1 MRKTVAG
8 QTRLNGSNA
17 IHPGLVIA
25 RGRPAATCASV
36 ALTRL
41 WQVAVQADMCG
52 FGLALWCLC
61 PASTVGNVAASRA
74 QGRYSAKTEAIGTR
88 MPDGNGAM
96 HALQAPPAGW
106 VSPSICAAAAAAS
119 QQLLHSGCPLSSLFT
134 KFISNSFL
142 HTVLPLCKSFRHLA
156 IVGSR
161 TVLVKILSQSLGRV
175 QRHPAWTR
183 LSSMLH
189 GDRLW
194 S

>member
-1 MRKTVAG
+1 
-8 QTRLNGSNA
+8 
-17 IHPGLVIA
+17 
-25 RGRPAATCASV
+25 
-36 ALTRL
+36 
-41 WQVAVQADMCG
+41 
-52 FGLALWCLC
+52 
-61 PASTVGNVAASRA
+61 
-74 QGRYSAKTEAIGTR
+74 

-194 S
+194 SWLLQTALAWQDFLSWEEEMRKTRKFYFHSKQTTSILGRSKAEETTTTKRQSWDGRHELLVTAVSIRG